1 MQWLCS
7 LWDHV
12 FLRFVAV
19 GMLNTAFGYGV
30 YAVFIL
36 LELPR
41 PAALAI
47 ATVMGVLFNF
57 KTTGRI
63 VFGSRDNRLLL
74 RFVLVYAVM
83 YGLNTGLLELL
94 CRKVGLGSLV
104 GQAIVLPVVVMVTFL
119 AMKTFVFR
127 GGNRHGPDPQ
137 EAD

>member
-1 MQWLCS
+1 
-7 LWDHV
+7 
-12 FLRFVAV
+12 
-19 GMLNTAFGYGV
+19 MLNTAFGYGV